1 MNLPEKLN
9 IAWVTSGFYA
19 DENDFG
25 GAAAIHLLARELSRA
40 PEIELTVFALYY
52 PFDKND
58 YILYDAKVYT
68 FSNCPQN
75 RLTSLKKIKAWR
87 AFRKKFAKENLNKN
101 FDVIHS
107 FWAGEPG
114 YNATKVSQKFNIPHA
129 ANICGGELASFP
141 EINYGS
147 QLKSAQRYFV
157 GKTFEQATTIICG
170 SEFVI
175 EKASGI
181 YNNNITGKITR
192 IPFGVDES
200 LFCESDDTVEVNAK
214 EPVLINIA
222 HAAPVKAHYDLL
234 LALTQVKLVYPDIML
249 KVYGNDPNSTIIKQ
263 AGKMGLDA
271 NVQVFSFTNYKN
283 IQGILKEANVFV
295 LSSIY
300 ESQNM
305 SILEAA
311 FSGLP
316 VVSTDVGVAREITPY
331 ISKPGNSAAL
341 AQNIINALKQQKPA
355 YNDLHERFSLKASV
369 ENYIKLYKKLASKKY
384 LKKCF

>member
-1 MNLPEKLN
+1 MSPPEKLN

-25 GAAAIHLLARELSRA
+25 GAAAIHLLARELSQA

-52 PFDKND
+52 PSDKND
-58 YILYDAKVYT
+58 YILYNAKVYT
-68 FSNCPQN
+68 FSNCPQD
-75 RLTSLKKIKAWR
+75 RLTSLKKIKVWR
-87 AFRKKFAKENLNKN
+87 DFRKKFAKENFNKK

-107 FWAGEPG
+107 FWSGEPG

-147 QLKSAQRYFV
+147 QLKSVQRFFV
-157 GKTFEQATTIICG
+157 GKTFEKATTIVCG
-170 SEFVI
+170 SDFVI
-175 EKASGI
+175 KTTSEI
-181 YNNNITGKITR
+181 YDNNIAGKIIK
-192 IPFGVDES
+192 IPFGVDET
-200 LFCESDDTVEVNAK
+200 LFCETENTAEVNTK

-222 HAAPVKAHYDLL
+222 HAAPVKGHDNLL
-234 LALTQVKLVYPDIML
+234 LALTKVKLVYPNIML
-249 KVYGNDPNSTIIKQ
+249 KVYGNDPNETIIKQ
-263 AGKMGLDA
+263 ATKMGLSS
-271 NVQVFSFTNYKN
+271 NVQVSAFTDYKN
-283 IQGILKEANVFV
+283 IPAILKEADIFV

-316 VVSTDVGVAREITPY
+316 VVSTDVGVAFEITPY
-331 ISKPGNSAAL
+331 ISKPGDAAAL
-341 AQNIINALKQQKPA
+341 AQNIINALKQRKPA
-355 YNDLHERFSLKASV
+355 YKDLHERFSLKASA
-369 ENYIKLYKKLASKKY
+369 EKYIKLYKELAEKNN
-384 LKKCF
+384 

>member
-1 MNLPEKLN
+1 MNPPVKLN
-9 IAWVTSGFYA
+9 VAWVTSGFYS

-25 GAAAIHLLARELSRA
+25 GAAAIHLLARELSQA

-58 YILYDAKVYT
+58 YALYNAKVYT
-68 FSNCPQN
+68 FSNCPQD
-75 RLTSLKKIKAWR
+75 RLTTLKKIKVWR
-87 AFRKKFAKENLNKN
+87 IFRKKFAKENFNKK

-114 YNATKVSQKFNIPHA
+114 YNATKVSQKFNIPLA
-129 ANICGGELASFP
+129 ANVCGGELASYP

-147 QLKSAQRYFV
+147 QLKSLQRYFV

-170 SEFVI
+170 SDFVVKI
-175 EKASGI
+175 ASEI
-181 YNNNITGKITR
+181 YNNNITGKITK

-200 LFCESDDTVEVNAK
+200 LFYGSDDTVVVNTK

-222 HAAPVKAHYDLL
+222 HATPVKAHDNLL
-234 LALTQVKLVYPDIML
+234 LALTKIKLVYPNIIL
-249 KVYGNDPNSTIIKQ
+249 KVYGNDPNETIIKQ
-263 AGKMGLDA
+263 ATKMGLSS
-271 NVQVFSFTNYKN
+271 NVQISAFTDYKN
-283 IQGILKEANVFV
+283 IPGILKEADIFV

-331 ISKPGNSAAL
+331 ISEPGDAAAL
-341 AQNIINALKQQKPA
+341 AQNIINALKQQKHV
-355 YNDLHERFSLKASV
+355 YKDLYQRFSLKASA
-369 ENYIKLYKKLASKKY
+369 EKYIKLYKRLAEKNNSK
-384 LKKCF
+384 

>member
-1 MNLPEKLN
+1 MSPPGKLN
-9 IAWVTSGFYA
+9 VAWVTSGFYA

-25 GAAAIHLLARELSRA
+25 GAAAIHLLARELSQA

-58 YILYDAKVYT
+58 YALYNAKVYT
-68 FSNCPQN
+68 FSNCPQD
-75 RLTSLKKIKAWR
+75 RLTSLKKIKVWR
-87 AFRKKFAKENLNKN
+87 TFRKKFAKENLNRK

-114 YNATKVSQKFNIPHA
+114 YNATKVSHKFNIPLA
-129 ANICGGELASFP
+129 ANVCGGELASYP

-147 QLKSAQRYFV
+147 QLKSLQRYFV

-170 SEFVI
+170 SDFVI
-175 EKASGI
+175 KKASEI
-181 YNNNITGKITR
+181 YNNNIIGKITK

-200 LFCESDDTVEVNAK
+200 LFCESDDTVEVNTK

-222 HAAPVKAHYDLL
+222 HAAPIKAHYDLL
-234 LALTQVKLVYPDIML
+234 LALTQVKLVYPNVML

-263 AGKMGLDA
+263 ADKMGLDA
-271 NVQVFSFTNYKN
+271 NVQVFSFTNYEN
-283 IQGILKEANVFV
+283 IPGILKEANVFV

-316 VVSTDVGVAREITPY
+316 VASTDVGVAREITPY
-331 ISKPGNSAAL
+331 ISEPGNAAAL

-355 YNDLHERFSLKASV
+355 YKDLHERFSLKASAGK
-369 ENYIKLYKKLASKKY
+369 YIKLYKKLASKK
-384 LKKCF
+384 